1 MIAQVNDSPLVKQE
15 TKDTETAVQDL
26 DQYAIVELSL
36 DTYNPLKDFYAK
48 QY

>member
-1 MIAQVNDSPLVKQE
+1 MIAHVNDSPLVKQE

-26 DQYAIVELSL
+26 DQNASNELSL